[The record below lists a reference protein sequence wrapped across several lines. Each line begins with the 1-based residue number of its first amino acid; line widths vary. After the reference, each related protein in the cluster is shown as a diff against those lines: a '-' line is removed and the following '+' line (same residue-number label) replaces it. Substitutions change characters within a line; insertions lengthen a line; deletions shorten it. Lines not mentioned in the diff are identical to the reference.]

1 MLGARSSKTNVGT
14 PHHLPERSSH
24 KAFMQRPRNPSRQGS
39 HEREAP
45 RCDIASP
52 SPGPRLT
59 EAMLAPLAGIAYTWC
74 MQYTIR
80 SIPARID
87 RALRERSKREGK
99 SLNETALEALTRGLD
114 LNHQPVRYRDLG
126 SIAGSW
132 VRDRAV
138 DRALD
143 EQRAID
149 PDLWR

>member
-1 MLGARSSKTNVGT
+1 MILPRSTVKGGSQATRSS
-14 PHHLPERSSH
+14 
-24 KAFMQRPRNPSRQGS
+24 
-39 HEREAP
+39 
-45 RCDIASP
+45 
-52 SPGPRLT
+52 
-59 EAMLAPLAGIAYTWC
+59 
-74 MQYTIR
+74 
-80 SIPARID
+80 
-87 RALRERSKREGK
+87 
-99 SLNETALEALTRGLD
+99 LEALTRGLD